1 MNIEEYENWENEE
14 YCRKMAEQDGLALQ
28 YVKEQTEKICELAAT
43 QNGLA
48 LQYVK
53 EQTEKIC
60 EIAVKQDGLA
70 LQYVKIRDVFVKL
83 LKEQEP
89 ESKACPTCG
98 KVRD

>member
-14 YCRKMAEQDGLALQ
+14 YCRKMAEQDGLALR
-28 YVKEQTEKICELAAT
+28 YVKEQTEKICELA
-43 QNGLA
+43 
-48 LQYVK
+48 
-53 EQTEKIC
+53 
-60 EIAVKQDGLA
+60 VKQDGWA
-70 LQYVKIRDVFVKL
+70 LRYVKIRDVFVKL